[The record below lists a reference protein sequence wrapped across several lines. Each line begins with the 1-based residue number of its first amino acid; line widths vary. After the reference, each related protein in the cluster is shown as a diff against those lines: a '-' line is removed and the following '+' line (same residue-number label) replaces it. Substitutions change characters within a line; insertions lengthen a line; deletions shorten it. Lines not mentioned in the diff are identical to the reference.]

1 MFRHE
6 FIIVI
11 QNITF
16 SDLISKYTSHVF
28 SSQSSSVYR

>member
-6 FIIVI
+6 FIIII

-28 SSQSSSVYR
+28 SS